1 MNMPLKLTV
10 VNFDQQLNAC
20 ACFCMVEN
28 DEKRFKIIKNILFS
42 SCVWEAHVRPTF
54 KNPHKPYMSLL
65 YAWWWKKYVFDY
77 FQAFFIVF
85 DNANTCASMH
95 LLVEIHNNWLLF
107 CNLNMSLFLSI
118 DFDFIKRI
126 GSNVIN
132 QLDPEIDVIYKLNTV
147 MLNLA
152 FLASF
157 SVFSTNKKMSIKRE
171 KTNFVIVVK

>member
-1 MNMPLKLTV
+1 
-10 VNFDQQLNAC
+10 
-20 ACFCMVEN
+20 
-28 DEKRFKIIKNILFS
+28 
-42 SCVWEAHVRPTF
+42 
-54 KNPHKPYMSLL
+54 
-65 YAWWWKKYVFDY
+65 
-77 FQAFFIVF
+77 
-85 DNANTCASMH
+85 
-95 LLVEIHNNWLLF
+95 
-107 CNLNMSLFLSI
+107 MSLFLSI

>member
-1 MNMPLKLTV
+1 
-10 VNFDQQLNAC
+10 
-20 ACFCMVEN
+20 
-28 DEKRFKIIKNILFS
+28 
-42 SCVWEAHVRPTF
+42 
-54 KNPHKPYMSLL
+54 
-65 YAWWWKKYVFDY
+65 
-77 FQAFFIVF
+77 
-85 DNANTCASMH
+85 
-95 LLVEIHNNWLLF
+95 
-107 CNLNMSLFLSI
+107 MSLFLSI

-157 SVFSTNKKMSIKRE
+157 SVFSTNKKMSKNVE